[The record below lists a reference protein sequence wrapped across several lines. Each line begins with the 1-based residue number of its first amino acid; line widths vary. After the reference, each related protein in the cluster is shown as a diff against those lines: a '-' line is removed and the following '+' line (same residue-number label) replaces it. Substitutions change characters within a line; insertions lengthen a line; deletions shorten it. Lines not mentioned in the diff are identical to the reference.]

1 MDNPRAALA
10 ELASLL
16 IGGLGDRLV
25 GLYLFGSLA
34 AGTFHEGKSDLDVFA
49 VIAREIEEGEQFDA
63 LASLHT
69 AFVSAHPAWAE
80 RIEVGYVSRAVLQ
93 SFAEVPAGRI
103 AAISPGEPFHLR
115 EVGTG
120 WLLNW
125 YSVCTQ
131 GETLTGPPPLEVG
144 PVVSAGTFKEAVAA
158 QLGEWKDIVRT
169 PSVGYVPAQQ
179 GYIVVTLCRALYT
192 LATGAQISKEAAV
205 AWTAER
211 HPEWA
216 SFVNEGLARYRADV
230 TEAHRAV
237 IEFVDFAAECARD
250 PGDQIV
256 GSST

>member
-144 PVVSAGTFKEAVAA
+144 PVVSAGHVQGGRCGPAWGVERHCSHAV
-158 QLGEWKDIVRT
+158 GRVRT
-169 PSVGYVPAQQ
+169 CPA
-179 GYIVVTLCRALYT
+179 GLHRGDTLPRAL
-192 LATGAQISKEAAV
+192 
-205 AWTAER
+205 
-211 HPEWA
+211 H
-216 SFVNEGLARYRADV
+216 
-230 TEAHRAV
+230 
-237 IEFVDFAAECARD
+237 ARD
-250 PGDQIV
+250 READLEGGCRRV
-256 GSST
+256 GG